1 MKRIKWIAICLAL
14 VLLAGCAP
22 AITVTNNTSFP
33 VRAIVSSGKTRNVL
47 SPSPGYSS
55 TAEATEGPYRVTVI
69 PDAEWIE
76 YAKTIRAYLNDR
88 LAHADQLTGPE
99 LLEVIRRLKEIA
111 TRMQQYEQAGGGASC
126 SGKINEE
133 GGGLVTVSLGA
144 NGALVV
150 VCR

>member
-22 AITVTNNTSFP
+22 MITVQNDTSFP
-33 VRAIVSSGKTRNVL
+33 VRAIVRSGKTTDVL

-55 TAEATEGPYRVTVI
+55 TAEVTEGPYRVTVV
-69 PDAEWIE
+69 PDAEWVE
-76 YAKTIRAYLNDR
+76 YAKTTRAYLNDQ
-88 LAHADQLTGPE
+88 LAHADQLTGPQ

-111 TRMQQYEQAGGGASC
+111 TAMQQFEQAGVGASC
-126 SGKINEE
+126 SGKITEE
-133 GGGLVTVSLGA
+133 GGGLVTVTLGA

-150 VCR
+150 VCQ